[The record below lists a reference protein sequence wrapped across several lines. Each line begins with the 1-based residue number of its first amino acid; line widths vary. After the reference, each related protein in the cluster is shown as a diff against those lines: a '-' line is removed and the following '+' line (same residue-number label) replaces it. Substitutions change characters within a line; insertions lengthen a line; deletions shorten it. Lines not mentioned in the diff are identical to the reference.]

1 MEWCKLGELEIK
13 EAAVASFGWGVV
25 VIAPHMVGEMVVV
38 ASHMV
43 GEMVV
48 VAEVAAVNLEV
59 EEVKLGLELV
69 KKEVVAVESE
79 CNMLEVEVKAQGLVV
94 VVVVVVQEGEV
105 SKLVAVAMTDIWERY
120 SILA

>member
-43 GEMVV
+43 WEMV

>member
-1 MEWCKLGELEIK
+1 MEWCKLEELEIK

-25 VIAPHMVGEMVVV
+25 VIAPHMVEEMVVV

-43 GEMVV
+43 WEMV

-69 KKEVVAVESE
+69 KKEVVAVDSE
-79 CNMLEVEVKAQGLVV
+79 CNMLEVEVKTQGLVV

-105 SKLVAVAMTDIWERY
+105 SKLVAVAMTDIWECY

>member
-1 MEWCKLGELEIK
+1 MEWCKLEELEIK

-25 VIAPHMVGEMVVV
+25 VIAPHMVEEMVVV

-43 GEMVV
+43 WEMV

-105 SKLVAVAMTDIWERY
+105 SKLVAVAMTDIWECY

>member
-25 VIAPHMVGEMVVV
+25 VIAPHMVEEMVVV

-43 GEMVV
+43 WEMV

-79 CNMLEVEVKAQGLVV
+79 CNMLEVEVKTQGLVV

-105 SKLVAVAMTDIWERY
+105 SKLVAVAMTDIWECY